1 MEGRNGEYQYSR
13 SVGHSF
19 PEKSAMYGKR
29 PRSGKPA
36 HPSEVG
42 KCGYFA
48 EKNTLSLPADAP
60 WVSFC
65 IYLIINKISFL
76 KKHADS
82 MKILWAYN
90 PNSMPMKFLFLAYEL
105 RNSCPSFFCEKKKD
119 NNPYA
124 GKPRFCGLDAP
135 LFSRVRYSAWENRE

>member
-1 MEGRNGEYQYSR
+1 
-13 SVGHSF
+13 
-19 PEKSAMYGKR
+19 
-29 PRSGKPA
+29 
-36 HPSEVG
+36 
-42 KCGYFA
+42 
-48 EKNTLSLPADAP
+48 
-60 WVSFC
+60 
-65 IYLIINKISFL
+65 
-76 KKHADS
+76 

-105 RNSCPSFFCEKKKD
+105 RNSCPSFFFLKKKD